1 MTVYEYIKD
10 EMNKIEMQ
18 KKDEM
23 MQKKDEMIE
32 KLSAQNQNK
41 GEERKEESYIYLKI
55 QEYIFKLFIFIN

>member
-1 MTVYEYIKD
+1 MSVYEYIKD

-23 MQKKDEMIE
+23 IE
-32 KLSAQNQNK
+32 KLSAQNKNK

>member
-1 MTVYEYIKD
+1 
-10 EMNKIEMQ
+10 MNKIEMQ

-32 KLSAQNQNK
+32 KLSAQNKNK